1 MSSEI
6 KPLEVLKGKRIT
18 SVETGIDMLVAINS
32 REQEPKIEI
41 PLKLFFEHYSLS
53 IYNQW
58 SIITSSRSNIY
69 TLKGAVIIE
78 ILIHDEVL
86 TLKLD
91 NTDKLMVNLNDN
103 AYTGP
108 EAMVLHGPGNSIIV
122 WN

>member
-18 SVETGIDMLVAINS
+18 SVETGIDLLVGIDS
-32 REQEPKIEI
+32 DEHEPKIEI
-41 PLKLFFEHYSLS
+41 PLRLFFEQYSLS

-58 SIITSSRSNIY
+58 SIITSSPSSICR
-69 TLKGAVIIE
+69 LKGAIIIE
-78 ILIHDEVL
+78 ILIDDEIL

-91 NTDKLMVNLNDN
+91 NTDNIRINLNDS

-108 EAMVLHGPGNSIIV
+108 EAMVLHGPGNSIVV